1 MRSHMLADRRVSTHY
16 CAGSGVELVHDL
28 VLRQHKISA
37 QSRLLRA

>member
-16 CAGSGVELVHDL
+16 CAGGGVELVHDL
-28 VLRQHKISA
+28 MRHHKISA

>member
-16 CAGSGVELVHDL
+16 CAELVHDL
-28 VLRQHKISA
+28 ILRHHKISA